1 MSHFDL
7 KKEYFTTFLKNDDKN
22 FKALGNYQEPT
33 EFKFVN
39 NSKKKLYVTKIT
51 ILVEDNR
58 ILKDENY
65 GSESQLDNGI
75 TAYFTKE
82 KIRREIIEELP
93 ITSNKDWL
101 CYPCSVQTKTFSLGH
116 KFLKIT
122 FKSSKHCLNLFLY
135 TFVTYGVGYIIFFFS
150 RFFPIFFPVLLS
162 FNLL

>member
-7 KKEYFTTFLKNDDKN
+7 KKEYFSTFLKDDNKN

-39 NSKKKLYVTKIT
+39 NSKKKLYITKLT
-51 ILVEDNR
+51 ILIEDNR
-58 ILKDENY
+58 IFKDENY

-82 KIRREIIEELP
+82 KIRREIIQEIP

-101 CYPCSVQTKTFSLGH
+101 CYPCSVQTETFNLGH
-116 KFLKIT
+116 KFLRIT
-122 FKSSKHCLNLFLY
+122 FNFAETNNYVVLFQHDKIAFVLNDNFTRLENH
-135 TFVTYGVGYIIFFFS
+135 TFNIEGFYMKI
-150 RFFPIFFPVLLS
+150 
-162 FNLL
+162 